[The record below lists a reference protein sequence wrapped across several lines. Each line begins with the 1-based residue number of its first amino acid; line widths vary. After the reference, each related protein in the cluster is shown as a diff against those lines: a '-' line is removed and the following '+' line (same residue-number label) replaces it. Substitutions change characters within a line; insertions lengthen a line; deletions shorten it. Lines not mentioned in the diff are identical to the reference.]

1 MINEVEV
8 LLPKDKNEII
18 TKNFLNA
25 FELSLFKK
33 NSLNIEFNINT
44 YKNKKELNDIIDKT
58 KKPGKIYVGPISSD
72 DSKDINRWCSSGVI
86 FFSFAS
92 DRSIGSDCVY
102 LINFFPEDEINA
114 LFDFFSLDSK
124 IALLYPE
131 NEYGNYINSIID
143 QIAIKNNIIIVN
155 KVSYKEDLTNAR
167 NSIKKLSKY
176 EDRRKELERQKKLLE
191 GKNDEISIRA
201 LKKIKKFETI
211 GELDFTHIILPDYN
225 VRLLE
230 IAPLLPFYDIDP
242 NKIQFVGTGV
252 WDDGIFFDEPSLQ
265 GAIFPGINLE
275 KRKIFMDEY
284 SNVFNLRP
292 IRTITIIHD
301 LVGIL
306 DYIYLKNLN
315 LEETFDLLNNPQV
328 SFEGLDGFF
337 KFKNNLV
344 TRELEILKI
353 KKGTANSVR

>member
-1 MINEVEV
+1 RFPMGVATMYKPLSIFICLFFSFIIFSCTPQNISKKDIFIKDGQQQAKKKEIKSTINKKQEANKTKLDPSYLSGFMINEVEV

-143 QIAIKNNIIIVN
+143 QIAIKN
-155 KVSYKEDLTNAR
+155 
-167 NSIKKLSKY
+167 
-176 EDRRKELERQKKLLE
+176 
-191 GKNDEISIRA
+191 
-201 LKKIKKFETI
+201 
-211 GELDFTHIILPDYN
+211 
-225 VRLLE
+225 
-230 IAPLLPFYDIDP
+230 
-242 NKIQFVGTGV
+242 
-252 WDDGIFFDEPSLQ
+252 
-265 GAIFPGINLE
+265 
-275 KRKIFMDEY
+275 
-284 SNVFNLRP
+284 
-292 IRTITIIHD
+292 
-301 LVGIL
+301 
-306 DYIYLKNLN
+306 
-315 LEETFDLLNNPQV
+315 
-328 SFEGLDGFF
+328 
-337 KFKNNLV
+337 
-344 TRELEILKI
+344 
-353 KKGTANSVR
+353 